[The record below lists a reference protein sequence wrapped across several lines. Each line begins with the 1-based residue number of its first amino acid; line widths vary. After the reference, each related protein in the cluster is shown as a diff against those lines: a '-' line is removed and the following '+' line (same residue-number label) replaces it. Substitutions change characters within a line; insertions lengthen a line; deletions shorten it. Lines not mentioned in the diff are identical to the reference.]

1 MRPSGRGGQPG
12 HVDVDRHDPVDPLDR
27 RVAPLVAAARAG
39 AVAHRDAPLGLRH
52 LLPEADQ
59 RAGHLGRQRAGD
71 DQHVGLARA
80 GPEREHAP
88 AVHVVLRRR
97 GRHHL
102 DRAAGQAG
110 QQRPQAVHPDQVE
123 DVVGL
128 GRDDLE
134 DAAPARVVAA
144 PEPARLELAQVGR
157 CRSGGRRRRPPGRPP
172 ARACSGRR
180 SGRSGRST
188 RRSPRAGC
196 SRSSPEPA
204 PFAFGRASPPRQGSL
219 PPGVGEAEE
228 QDHDEDEHAHQAAEQ
243 QVVEGDRPEVDE
255 DTSMSKATKSRA

>member
-59 RAGHLGRQRAGD
+59 RPGHLGRQRAGD

-80 GPEREHAP
+80 GPEREHP
-88 AVHVVLRRR
+88 EAVHVVLRRR

-102 DRAAGQAG
+102 DRAAGQAR

-123 DVVGL
+123 DVVGA

-134 DAAPARVVAA
+134 DAAPARVVATHR
-144 PEPARLELAQVGR
+144 ARCLELAQVVDV
-157 CRSGGRRRRPPGRPP
+157 
-172 ARACSGRR
+172 
-180 SGRSGRST
+180 GRSAAVVGLRVGRLPE
-188 RRSPRAGC
+188 RVRDDDRDDQVGRLARSPRAGC
-196 SRSSPEPA
+196 SRSSPEPV
-204 PFAFGRASPPRQGSL
+204 PFAFAGFTAMSGLPSARRRRGRGAGS
-219 PPGVGEAEE
+219 
-228 QDHDEDEHAHQAAEQ
+228 
-243 QVVEGDRPEVDE
+243 R
-255 DTSMSKATKSRA
+255 RR